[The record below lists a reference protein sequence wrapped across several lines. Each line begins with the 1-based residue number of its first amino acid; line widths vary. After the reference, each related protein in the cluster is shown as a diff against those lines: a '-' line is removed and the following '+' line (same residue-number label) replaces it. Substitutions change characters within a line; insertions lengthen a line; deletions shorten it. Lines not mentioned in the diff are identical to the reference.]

1 MLYAQIGDGGS
12 DFGVAAALSLL
23 LMALC
28 VAVMG
33 VGDALARRPLKRLCN
48 HGIPYPAGFE
58 DMEKNRA
65 DTPLR
70 IAPWASSMAQLAE
83 RQCGARRHLRPV
95 GIIGPGD
102 GDPRVCEAAYRVA
115 RALAQ
120 AGMSIV
126 NGGRGGVM
134 AAASRGARDGGGIAI
149 GLLPGMTIA
158 TPTNGSASPSPR
170 AWAKCATPWWRAA
183 PCACRHRRQYGTLS
197 EMALGLKWG
206 RRCS

>member
-1 MLYAQIGDGGS
+1 
-12 DFGVAAALSLL
+12 
-23 LMALC
+23 
-28 VAVMG
+28 
-33 VGDALARRPLKRLCN
+33 
-48 HGIPYPAGFE
+48 
-58 DMEKNRA
+58 MEKNRA

-149 GLLPGMTIA
+149 GLLPEDDDRNANEWLSVAVATGMGEMRNA
-158 TPTNGSASPSPR
+158 LVARSAV
-170 AWAKCATPWWRAA
+170 
-183 PCACRHRRQYGTLS
+183 ACRHRRQYGHFVGNGAGPEVGTPVFVMHGDVALPGAVQVRDVD
-197 EMALGLKWG
+197 EMLVRISAHLLA
-206 RRCS
+206 

>member
-33 VGDALARRPLKRLCN
+33 VGDACPAAPLKRLCN

-65 DTPLR
+65 DTLLR
-70 IAPWASSMAQLAE
+70 IAPRLPRWRSWPNVNEARGAICVPWASSGPAMA
-83 RQCGARRHLRPV
+83 
-95 GIIGPGD
+95 I
-102 GDPRVCEAAYRVA
+102 PRVCEAAYRVA
-115 RALAQ
+115 GALAQ

-149 GLLPGMTIA
+149 GLLPEDDDRNANEWLSVAVATGMGEMRNA
-158 TPTNGSASPSPR
+158 LVARSAVPTPSA
-170 AWAKCATPWWRAA
+170 AIWALCRKWRWA
-183 PCACRHRRQYGTLS
+183 
-197 EMALGLKWG
+197 
-206 RRCS
+206 

>member
-1 MLYAQIGDGGS
+1 
-12 DFGVAAALSLL
+12 
-23 LMALC
+23 
-28 VAVMG
+28 
-33 VGDALARRPLKRLCN
+33 
-48 HGIPYPAGFE
+48 
-58 DMEKNRA
+58 MEKNRA

-149 GLLPGMTIA
+149 GLLPEDDDRNANEWLSVAVATGMGEMRNA
-158 TPTNGSASPSPR
+158 LVARSAV
-170 AWAKCATPWWRAA
+170 CLAA
-183 PCACRHRRQYGTLS
+183 IGGNMGTLS

-206 RRCS
+206 TPVFVMHGDVALPGAVQVRDVDEMLVRISAHLLA